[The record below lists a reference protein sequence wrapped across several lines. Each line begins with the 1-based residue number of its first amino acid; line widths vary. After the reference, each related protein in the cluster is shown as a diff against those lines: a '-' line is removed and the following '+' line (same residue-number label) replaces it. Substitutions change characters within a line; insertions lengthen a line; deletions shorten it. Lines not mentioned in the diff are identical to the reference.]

1 MPQNKN
7 SKNVLTNK
15 VTLNLKLI
23 IKNTNE
29 ISLAEKTP
37 KYINCSINLFSVFV
51 CSILF
56 PQSR

>member
-29 ISLAEKTP
+29 ISLAEK
-37 KYINCSINLFSVFV
+37 KHQSI
-51 CSILF
+51 
-56 PQSR
+56 